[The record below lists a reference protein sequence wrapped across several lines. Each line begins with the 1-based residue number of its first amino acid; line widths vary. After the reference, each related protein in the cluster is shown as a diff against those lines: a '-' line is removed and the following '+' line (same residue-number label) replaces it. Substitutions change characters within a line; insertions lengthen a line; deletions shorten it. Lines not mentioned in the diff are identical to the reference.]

1 MDREKS
7 TGQLK
12 ASSLGIADI
21 VFFVVA
27 AAAPLGATLGAGP
40 AVFSMGGNAAPG
52 LYFIAS
58 CILLLFAVGF
68 AAMSR
73 YVVSA
78 GGFAEL
84 VSRGLGKHAGNAA
97 AGVALLA
104 YVCMLIGIY
113 AQFAAFGADT
123 IKSFTGLELDWRML
137 AFVAVAMTGVLGY
150 MDINLSAR
158 VLGVLMILEVL
169 ILVIFDGAVLVKTGG
184 HANDLQIFS
193 ATTLKSSGIGT
204 ALMFAFSCFVGFE
217 STTIYGEEARNPQRT
232 IPGATYIA
240 IGLIG
245 VFYTLTMWCLALAY
259 SGQNIQHEATA
270 NPITFVFTA
279 NTRFVGEWSTQ
290 TMQVLVLT
298 SVFAVLLS
306 FHNALCRYFF
316 ALARVNFLPAPL
328 TKIHRR
334 HGSPHAASVVLTIS
348 CTAVLAAFM
357 FGKADPVQVIYMW
370 MVALG
375 TLGVLVLQTLGA
387 AGVIGYFA
395 RTGKRMLWQGFIA
408 PAFGGLGLLVVVII
422 AVTNFGSLSGT
433 TEGLSTQLPWLV
445 LVAAVVG
452 IANGFFKRYGNEQND
467 EILSQSQSH

>member
-1 MDREKS
+1 MDRDKS
-7 TGQLK
+7 AGKLK

-52 LYFIAS
+52 LYLIAS
-58 CILLLFAVGF
+58 FILLLFAVGF

-84 VSRGLGKHAGNAA
+84 IGRGLGKRAGNAA
-97 AGVALLA
+97 AGIALLA

-123 IKSFTGLELDWRML
+123 IKSFTGLALDWRLL
-137 AFVAVAMTGVLGY
+137 AFVAVAMTGVFGY
-150 MDINLSAR
+150 MDINLSAK

-169 ILVIFDGAVLVKTGG
+169 ILVLFDGAVLVKTGG
-184 HANDLQIFS
+184 HVNALQVFS
-193 ATTLKSSGIGT
+193 VSTFKSSGMGT

-232 IPGATYIA
+232 IPWATYIA

-259 SGQNIQHEATA
+259 AGQDVQHEASA

-290 TMQVLVLT
+290 AMQVLVIT
-298 SVFAVLLS
+298 SLFAVLLS

-316 ALARVNFLPAPL
+316 ALARARFLPASL
-328 TKIHRR
+328 SKIHEH
-334 HGSPHAASVVLTIS
+334 HGSPHVASVTLTVS
-348 CTAVLAAFM
+348 CAVVLAAFM
-357 FGKADPVQVIYMW
+357 FAKADPVQVIYMW

-387 AGVIGYFA
+387 AGVVAYFA
-395 RTGKRMLWQGFIA
+395 RAGRRELWQGFIA
-408 PAFGGLGLLVVVII
+408 PILGGAGLLGVVII
-422 AVTNFGSLSGT
+422 AVTNFDALSGAT
-433 TEGLSTQLPWLV
+433 DGLSTRLPWLV
-445 LVAAVVG
+445 LIAALAG
-452 IANGFFKRYGNEQND
+452 IVNGSIKRSGED
-467 EILSQSQSH
+467 PSEEILSQSQSN